1 MRYIDLQNQNIDKRR
16 RIKNGKRKLSVA
28 LTLILLVFL
37 VFALFPPFRNY
48 LKRTFLGPRVALSF
62 ILDDEGDLKNTD
74 GRTNILLLGIGG
86 EGHDGPYL
94 SDSMMVVSVDGKN
107 KDVALISLPRDIW
120 SPELKAKINAA
131 YAYGEE
137 KEKGG
142 GLKTAK
148 NTVSEILGIPIH
160 YGLRIDFSGFEKAIN
175 LVDGIEV
182 NVDRQFDDYQY
193 PIAGKENDLCGL
205 RVEEDKEATGEAK
218 IKVFDATGSA
228 VPEGVDPF
236 TCRYEHLHFDSG
248 LQKMNG
254 EIALKY
260 VRSRHGTNG
269 EGSDFARAARQQKV
283 LVAFK
288 DKVFSL
294 GTLLD
299 PKKDVGLAQSFGK
312 MIDTDIGS
320 EEISPFLKVL
330 KLFQSQSSRNLVLTS
345 VGSDALLETPID
357 SQPYSGAWVLIP
369 KGGDW
374 SKLHAKI
381 HDFLFT
387 IPQENQKKN

>member
-1 MRYIDLQNQNIDKRR
+1 MRYIDFHNQNIGRRR
-16 RIKNGKRKLSVA
+16 RIKNGKRKLTIAIISI
-28 LTLILLVFL
+28 ILVIL
-37 VFALFPPFRNY
+37 VFAFFPPFRDY
-48 LKRTFLGPRVALSF
+48 LKRTFLGPKVALSF
-62 ILDDEGDLKNTD
+62 IFDDEGDLKNTD
-74 GRTNILLLGIGG
+74 GRTNVLLLGIGG
-86 EGHDGPYL
+86 EGHEGPYL

-160 YGLRIDFSGFEKAIN
+160 YGLRIDFSGFEKAID
-175 LVDGIEV
+175 LVDGVEV

-193 PIAGKENDLCGL
+193 PIAGKENDLCGFKI
-205 RVEEDKEATGEAK
+205 EEEKDATGAAK
-218 IKVFDATGSA
+218 INIIDATGSA
-228 VPEGVDPF
+228 VPEGIDPF

-254 EIALKY
+254 TVALKY

-288 DKVFSL
+288 NKVFTL
-294 GTLLD
+294 ETLLD
-299 PKKDVGLAQSFGK
+299 PKKVVGLSQSFGK

-320 EEISPFLKVL
+320 DEISPFLKVL
-330 KLFQSQSSRNLVLTS
+330 KLFQNQSPRNLVLTS
-345 VGSDALLETPID
+345 VGDDALLETPSD
-357 SQPYSGAWVLIP
+357 NQPYNGAWVLVP

-374 SKLHAKI
+374 SKLHSKI

-387 IPQENQKKN
+387 IPQENKKK

>member
-1 MRYIDLQNQNIDKRR
+1 MRYIDFQNQNIGRRR

-28 LTLILLVFL
+28 LASILLVFL
-37 VFALFPPFRNY
+37 IFALFPPFRNY
-48 LKRTFLGPRVALSF
+48 LKKTFLGPRVALSF
-62 ILDDEGDLKNTD
+62 IFDDEGDLKNTD

-86 EGHDGPYL
+86 EGHEGPYL
-94 SDSMMVVSVDGKN
+94 SDSMMVVNVDGKD
-107 KDVALISLPRDIW
+107 KDIVLISLPRDIW
-120 SPELKAKINAA
+120 SPELKAKINTA

-148 NTVSEILGIPIH
+148 KTVSEILGIPIH
-160 YGLRIDFSGFEKAIN
+160 YGLRIDFSGFEKAID
-175 LVDGIEV
+175 LVDGVEV
-182 NVDRQFDDYQY
+182 NVDKQFDDYQY

-205 RVEEDKEATGEAK
+205 KVEEDKEATGEAK
-218 IKVFDATGSA
+218 IKIFDATGSA
-228 VPEGVDPF
+228 IPEGIDPF

-254 EIALKY
+254 TVALKY

-288 DKVFSL
+288 NKVFAL
-294 GTLLD
+294 ETLLD
-299 PKKDVGLAQSFGK
+299 PKKVVGLSQSFGQ

-320 EEISPFLKVL
+320 EEVPPFLKVL
-330 KLFQSQSSRNLVLTS
+330 KLFQSQSPRNLVLTS
-345 VGSDALLETPID
+345 VGDDALLETPAD
-357 SQPYSGAWVLIP
+357 NQPYNGAWVLVP

-374 SKLHAKI
+374 SKLRVKI

-387 IPQENQKKN
+387 TLQENQKK